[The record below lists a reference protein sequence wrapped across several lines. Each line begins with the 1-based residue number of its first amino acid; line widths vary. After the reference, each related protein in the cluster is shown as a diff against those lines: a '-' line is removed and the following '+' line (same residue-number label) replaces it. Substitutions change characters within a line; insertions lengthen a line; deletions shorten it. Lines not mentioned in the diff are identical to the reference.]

1 MTALKQGT
9 QMVLSYGRLRDICI
23 APVLLAVV
31 ASLSVSPA
39 SAAEIRFTVPT
50 YSTKTGPFFEQV
62 AKDYQ
67 ALHPDVQ
74 IKIEMVPWDS
84 LYQKLTTDIAAG
96 AAPDMSI
103 IGTRWLYDF
112 AAQGI
117 AEPLDEYI
125 SPEFKAKFIDTF
137 LSPSTIDGRIMGLP
151 VAASARA
158 MMVNLDLFE
167 QAGAKPPTTW
177 DELYEAAKKLS
188 AVEGTYPFALM
199 GKGIETDAYYYYALW
214 TFGGDILTADGAS
227 ALDQPPAIEA
237 AAFYKKLIDE
247 KLTQPTPT
255 NYGQTDIFNM
265 FKEGRVGMVIT
276 YPMLIPQ
283 VKAESPNLKYSVVPI
298 PTAGTQATYGV
309 TDTLMAFASSH
320 EKETVADFIEFA
332 YQDKYREAFD
342 EGEGFLPV
350 TKAIADLDYYKT
362 NEDMRAFTAGLPY
375 AKFAPA
381 VSNWEEMADAI
392 SRNLQR
398 LYLGELP
405 PDEAMKSAAAEV
417 NALSGR

>member
-1 MTALKQGT
+1 
-9 QMVLSYGRLRDICI
+9 MVL
-23 APVLLAVV
+23 
-31 ASLSVSPA
+31 VSGSFRKV
-39 SAAEIRFTVPT
+39 SAALIALTVAAGLSAPAAFATDIRFTVPT

-67 ALHPDVQ
+67 AEHPDVHV
-74 IKIEMVPWDS
+74 KIEMIPWDS

-117 AEPLDEYI
+117 AEPLDGYM
-125 SPEFKAKFIDTF
+125 SPEFKSKFIDTF
-137 LSPSTIDGRIMGLP
+137 LSPSTIDGKTMGLP

-158 MMVNLDLFE
+158 MMVNLDLFAK
-167 QAGAKPPTTW
+167 AGAEPPTTW
-177 DELYEAAKKLS
+177 DELYEASKKLS
-188 AVEGTYPFALM
+188 KVDGIYPLALM
-199 GKGIETDAYYYYALW
+199 GKGIETDAYFYYALW
-214 TFGGDILTADGAS
+214 TFGGNILTEDGRS
-227 ALDQPPAIEA
+227 ALDQPQAIA
-237 AAFYKKLIDE
+237 AATFYKKLIDE
-247 KLTQPTPT
+247 KLTEPTPT
-255 NYGQTDIFNM
+255 NYAQTDIFNM
-265 FKEGRVGMVIT
+265 FKEGRAAMVFT

-283 VKAESPNLKYSVVPI
+283 VKAESPNLKYAVLPI
-298 PTAGTQATYGV
+298 PNAGTKATYGV
-309 TDTLMAFASSH
+309 TDTLMVLASSKAK
-320 EKETVADFIEFA
+320 KEVADFIEFA
-332 YQDKYREAFD
+332 YQDKYRQVFD

-362 NEDMRAFTAGLPY
+362 NADMQAFTAGLPY

-398 LYLGELP
+398 LYLGELSP
-405 PDEAMKSAAAEV
+405 EQAMKAAAAEV
-417 NALSGR
+417 NTLLGK